1 MEHPDII
8 KYVNGETSDE
18 ESERI
23 LGWMKDHEND
33 PEIREILGYIWT
45 HASIKLTGE
54 KPDFELLLQ
63 QVREQINA
71 RKTKRLRMIRWK
83 DVYLSFSRIAAVLI
97 VPLIVLSVFLYIKNS
112 DLSRNTGSA
121 ILEHELHTKAGTRTK
136 ITLEDGTLVWLH
148 DGTTFK
154 YPGKFD
160 KKERRVFVDGEAYFE
175 VAANPKSPF
184 IVDNPMMKTIV
195 TGTRFNLNAYS
206 ADEYFEATLLE
217 GKIHLQNDQQTYQL
231 EPGRQIQYDK
241 QTGKVAQMNVNSSSS
256 TAWINGK
263 LILEDESLPIAL
275 KKISRWYNIEI
286 IVQDP
291 ELKSYLLTATIDQ
304 EKPEQ
309 TLRLISFA
317 LPVDYSVKTRQN
329 GSELIKTFYLKKR

>member
-8 KYVNGETSDE
+8 KYVKGETPAE
-18 ESERI
+18 ESEQI
-23 LGWMKDHEND
+23 LKWMKDHANE
-33 PEIREILGYIWT
+33 PEIRKILGYIWT
-45 HASIKLTGE
+45 HATIKLTGE
-54 KPDFELLLQ
+54 KPDFEFLLQ
-63 QVREQINA
+63 QVRQQINA
-71 RKTKRLRMIRWK
+71 RETKRLRPVRWREI
-83 DVYLSFSRIAAVLI
+83 YLSFSRIAAVLM
-97 VPLIVLSVFLYIKNS
+97 VPLIVLSFFLYLKNN

-136 ITLEDGTLVWLH
+136 ITLEDGTVVWLH
-148 DGTTFK
+148 DGTTFR

-160 KKERRVFVDGEAYFE
+160 QKERRVFVDGEAYFE

-217 GKIHLQNDQQTYQL
+217 GKIRLLKDQQTFQL
-231 EPGRQIQYDK
+231 EPGTQIQYDR
-241 QTGKVAQMNVNSSSS
+241 QTGKVDQMNVNSSSS

-263 LILEDESLPIAL
+263 LILEDESLHIAL
-275 KKISRWYNIEI
+275 RKISRWYNIEI

-291 ELKSYLLTATIDQ
+291 ELENYLLTATIDQ

-329 GSELIKTFYLKKR
+329 GHELIKTFYLKKR